1 MLTKIYKYDTMVI
14 VSKGNKKI
22 QKGDGKRK
30 MVTKKLKLVCFDLV
44 CRLPCSENL
53 RTESN
58 IKIIGGK
65 KDAFKQEN
73 HIPYLKDGEI
83 GYPINI
89 HFEKWQFE
97 MNETKFMK
105 LADTKTKIEK
115 EKEI

>member
-1 MLTKIYKYDTMVI
+1 
-14 VSKGNKKI
+14 
-22 QKGDGKRK
+22 

-65 KDAFKQEN
+65 KDAFKHEN

-97 MNETKFMK
+97 MDEKKFMET
-105 LADTKTKIEK
+105 ADKKIKIEK
-115 EKEI
+115 EKETEK